1 MKTIEIKG
9 KTYNYKYSL
18 RALFIFERIT
28 GRPFALN
35 DTMDTFT
42 FFYAMLLA
50 NNEDLSNILTFDEF
64 IDECDNDATIG
75 NEMGDYLLS
84 YFQNPL
90 NKNDVEEGK
99 EDDKSKKK
107 SQRKS

>member
-1 MKTIEIKG
+1 MKTITIKG
-9 KTYNYKYSL
+9 KAYNYKYSL

-50 NNEDLSNILTFDEF
+50 NNPEFGEQVQFDEF
-64 IDECDNDATIG
+64 IDECDENATIG

-90 NKNDVEEGK
+90 NKNDVEDNK
-99 EDDKSKKK
+99 EDDKTKKK
-107 SQRKS
+107 SQRKN

>member
-1 MKTIEIKG
+1 MKTINIKG
-9 KTYNYKYSL
+9 KDYNYKYSL

-42 FFYAMLLA
+42 FFYSMLLA

-64 IDECDNDATIG
+64 IDECDEQPEIG
-75 NEMGDYLLS
+75 NEMGDYLLA

-90 NKNDVEEGK
+90 NKNDVEGNK